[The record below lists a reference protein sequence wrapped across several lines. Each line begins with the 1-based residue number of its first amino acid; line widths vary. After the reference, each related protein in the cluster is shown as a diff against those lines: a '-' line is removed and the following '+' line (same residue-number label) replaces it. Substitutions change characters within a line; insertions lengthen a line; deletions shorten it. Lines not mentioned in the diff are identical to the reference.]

1 MNPCLAGFRQFLEI
15 LAEPSAA
22 AQPRQSALHHL
33 PARQYLEAMAVW
45 IAPHHAQYPSPSG
58 PSPLHQLA
66 SIGGIGPDQL
76 EPGEPAQQL
85 AQHQL
90 GAVPVLDVGRMYHYC
105 QEQAGRI
112 HYDVAFAPRYLLV
125 GVIAPRPPFSVA
137 FTDWLSMM
145 AALGVA
151 SRPSLSRTWLR
162 SASSTR
168 SQVPSARHFRKY
180 HHTVPQGGRSWAPF
194 ATVCRLAIRTVCRL
208 PPPLVPLSVAALWP
222 TWEATK
228 PPNAPTG
235 NASNHWDMLSGSYPQ
250 VTLLPPACTK
260 LLLGDFTIFLTHPL
274 RLPANFRYFFLTFGL
289 TKLNSGNGIK
299 FGGVAWVR

>member
-22 AQPRQSALHHL
+22 AQPRQGALHHP

-58 PSPLHQLA
+58 PSPLHQSA

-76 EPGEPAQQL
+76 EPGEPGQQL

-90 GAVPVLDVGRMYHYC
+90 GAVPVLDVGRMYHYG

-112 HYDVAFAPRYLLV
+112 HYDVAFAPRYLLACV
-125 GVIAPRPPFSVA
+125 VAPRPPFSVV

-168 SQVPSARHFRKY
+168 SHVPSARHFRKY
-180 HHTVPQGGRSWAPF
+180 HHTVPQGGRSWGTIRHGMPPRNTYSMPF
-194 ATVCRLAIRTVCRL
+194 TTSFSSTVRRRPLAGAGGNKASKCSHWEYVKSLGYALRFISPSYTPTPSLHQAT
-208 PPPLVPLSVAALWP
+208 S
-222 TWEATK
+222 
-228 PPNAPTG
+228 
-235 NASNHWDMLSGSYPQ
+235 
-250 VTLLPPACTK
+250 
-260 LLLGDFTIFLTHPL
+260 
-274 RLPANFRYFFLTFGL
+274 
-289 TKLNSGNGIK
+289 
-299 FGGVAWVR
+299 

>member
-1 MNPCLAGFRQFLEI
+1 MNPCLTGFRQFLEI

-22 AQPRQSALHHL
+22 AQPRQGALHHP
-33 PARQYLEAMAVW
+33 PAGQYLEAMAVW

-90 GAVPVLDVGRMYHYC
+90 GAVPVLDVGRVYHYG
-105 QEQAGRI
+105 QEQAGGI
-112 HYDVAFAPRYLLV
+112 HYDVAFASRYLLASV
-125 GVIAPRPPFSVA
+125 VAPRPPFSVV

-151 SRPSLSRTWLR
+151 SRPSFSRTWLR

-168 SQVPSARHFRKY
+168 SQVHRSATFGSTTTLCPRGAGHG
-180 HHTVPQGGRSWAPF
+180 VPF
-194 ATVCRLAIRTVCRL
+194 ATVCRRAIRTVCRL
-208 PPPLVPLSVAALWP
+208 LPPSVPLCVAAPWP
-222 TWEATK
+222 TREATRA
-228 PPNAPTG
+228 PNAPTG
-235 NASNHWDMLSGSYPQ
+235 NPSNHWDMLSDSYPQ
-250 VTLLPPACTK
+250 VTLRPPTCTK
-260 LLLGDFTIFLTHPL
+260 LFLGDFTIILTHPL
-274 RLPANFRYFFLTFGL
+274 TQPVSLCT
-289 TKLNSGNGIK
+289 
-299 FGGVAWVR
+299 